1 MPEVRN
7 TNTERNAATRDSD
20 PDSRQETETPSD
32 RKRADRTV
40 SEQWT
45 GYRGPLPQTDSDR
58 QVEGNTAQSRTA
70 QLENRPPIEDRDL
83 RVELEIVRGGHCVM
97 DDIEGEI
104 IDLDV
109 RLENSQCRVDV
120 DVRQQSGDGVETSTK
135 QFTSEVCD
143 HCPGGLYPKYGCI
156 PRYLE
161 VGTGSFVMETYLE
174 DTDAVSGLVNDIRDR
189 CDRVKLRSITSTEQ
203 QTYRQTCTVDLSALT
218 PKQRDAIHHAKEL
231 DYFDPC
237 SKVELGEVA
246 AEMGISNSALSQR
259 LQRAEANI
267 LRQLDCECDCWEDS
281 D

>member
-1 MPEVRN
+1 
-7 TNTERNAATRDSD
+7 
-20 PDSRQETETPSD
+20 
-32 RKRADRTV
+32 
-40 SEQWT
+40 
-45 GYRGPLPQTDSDR
+45 
-58 QVEGNTAQSRTA
+58 
-70 QLENRPPIEDRDL
+70 
-83 RVELEIVRGGHCVM
+83 M

-120 DVRQQSGDGVETSTK
+120 DVRQQSEDGVETSTK
-135 QFTSEVCD
+135 QFTSEMCE
-143 HCPGGLYPKYGCI
+143 HCPGGVYPKYGCI